1 MSACQSPSIMEYG
14 KVLSPRQNGC
24 TNTYEDRPFGLRSGW
39 GLGGGPEGIRS
50 CSARGSRVDYLVSV
64 LLALPGGGERPSGEG
79 GSRRGTLTGKK
90 GEEATKL
97 SPPSYFDT
105 VNVL

>member
-1 MSACQSPSIMEYG
+1 MAG
-14 KVLSPRQNGC
+14 
-24 TNTYEDRPFGLRSGW
+24 GLRGP
-39 GLGGGPEGIRS
+39 PEGIGS
-50 CSARGSRVDYLVSV
+50 CSSMGSRVDYLVSV
-64 LLALPGGGERPSGEG
+64 LLALPGGGGHLEREG
-79 GSRRGTLTGKK
+79 GGRGTLTGKK

>member
-1 MSACQSPSIMEYG
+1 M
-14 KVLSPRQNGC
+14 
-24 TNTYEDRPFGLRSGW
+24 
-39 GLGGGPEGIRS
+39 
-50 CSARGSRVDYLVSV
+50 GSRVDYLVSV
-64 LLALPGGGERPSGEG
+64 LLALPGGEKRGHLKREG
-79 GSRRGTLTGKK
+79 GGRGTLTGKK